1 MLLFVLVETACFKR
15 SQIQLKKSRIQL
27 VQLDLTLKYH
37 NPFEEASDDGACSDI
52 SSALVG

>member
-1 MLLFVLVETACFKR
+1 MLQKISNSV
-15 SQIQLKKSRIQL
+15 KKSRIQL